1 MKRIVVVALA
11 LVVLV
16 PGGYAA
22 AQVAGS
28 TRLGVA
34 VEEMK
39 AVALG
44 WSVKKQI
51 MGQSVY
57 NEQNQRVG
65 KIDDLITQIRRLA
78 ARLSAAELEDRRSKF
93 IQATA
98 SLDAEAVRARA
109 AFSPQHRAPRKEQSS
124 RELRERAVI
133 IKKGYVRACEALNAS
148 PNQIDESKSNM
159 AAAIRVQAAELEK
172 GLPQPRK
179 SFDDKWEPDKLIDA
193 ADGAIQSANAEL
205 DAKALELTRR
215 SSERVWRWFM
225 RGVQFVISVFRTF
238 VAGTT

>member
-1 MKRIVVVALA
+1 MKRMVVVALA

-65 KIDDLITQIRRLA
+65 KIDDLIIAPDTAVSFVIVGAGGFVGLGRHDVAFPVSQLKQQ
-78 ARLSAAELEDRRSKF
+78 DGKF
-93 IQATA
+93 VLPGATK
-98 SLDAEAVRARA
+98 EA
-109 AFSPQHRAPRKEQSS
+109 
-124 RELRERAVI
+124 I
-133 IKKGYVRACEALNAS
+133 
-148 PNQIDESKSNM
+148 
-159 AAAIRVQAAELEK
+159 
-172 GLPQPRK
+172 
-179 SFDDKWEPDKLIDA
+179 
-193 ADGAIQSANAEL
+193 
-205 DAKALELTRR
+205 KALPKFEYARK
-215 SSERVWRWFM
+215 
-225 RGVQFVISVFRTF
+225 
-238 VAGTT
+238 